1 MVATNKRVDERRVWH
16 FMAGRGGHEHTIGEL
31 KSRLAFTR
39 WHRTGMQAARGR
51 S

>member
-31 KSRLAFTR
+31 KSRRALRAC
-39 WHRTGMQAARGR
+39 
-51 S
+51 